1 MTRLAEIEGHIT
13 SMDALLDVVGA
24 MRSLAGMRIQEA
36 QHALPGIRGYA
47 DTMAEGIRA
56 ALLLVADGD
65 VGEASPAVDG
75 RAARALVLC
84 TAEHGFVGGFNERL
98 VEAAVEAAA
107 PGDRLFVLGSRG
119 AALLGE
125 RGREPVWS
133 DAMASRVSGATETVN
148 HLATELY
155 GYLARGELGR
165 VEVMFGRYRA
175 GGQSTEVIRQPLLP
189 VDLGGLTTGE
199 GRRQPPLCNLP
210 PALLLEK
217 LMFEYVFALLTEAV
231 AVSIASENA
240 ARFAAMESAHEN
252 VTRKL
257 DQLRQS
263 ARLARQDEITDEILE
278 LVSGTEAT
286 RSGDVLSG

>member
-1 MTRLAEIEGHIT
+1 M
-13 SMDALLDVVGA
+13 
-24 MRSLAGMRIQEA
+24 
-36 QHALPGIRGYA
+36 
-47 DTMAEGIRA
+47 
-56 ALLLVADGD
+56 
-65 VGEASPAVDG
+65 
-75 RAARALVLC
+75 
-84 TAEHGFVGGFNERL
+84 
-98 VEAAVEAAA
+98 
-107 PGDRLFVLGSRG
+107 
-119 AALLGE
+119 
-125 RGREPVWS
+125 
-133 DAMASRVSGATETVN
+133 
-148 HLATELY
+148 
-155 GYLARGELGR
+155 
-165 VEVMFGRYRA
+165 
-175 GGQSTEVIRQPLLP
+175 P